1 MGGNSEEY
9 RGYTIHLDIAEV
21 PHMGFWNG
29 TVEIVFPVDG
39 SSTTSVHS
47 IAGIPDR
54 FLTEDEARDYL
65 CRAAKDWIDARLE
78 ETTRS
83 PSTSKL
89 F

>member
-1 MGGNSEEY
+1 MWKFRRISG
-9 RGYTIHLDIAEV
+9 IHEV

-83 PSTSKL
+83 LLPL
-89 F
+89 RNCFD